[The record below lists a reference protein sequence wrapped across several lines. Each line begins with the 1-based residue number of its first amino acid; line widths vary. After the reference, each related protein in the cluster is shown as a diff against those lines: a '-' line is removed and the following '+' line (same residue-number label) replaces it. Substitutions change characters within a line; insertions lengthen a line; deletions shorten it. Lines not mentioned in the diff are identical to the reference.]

1 MGNRKPI
8 LRICLIGA
16 GAWFG
21 GAIARADTPVVRDI
35 RPVGLTRGE
44 TVELIITGERLSDTR
59 AIHSHDGPGL
69 AFGEPKITNA
79 GEVKIPVTVAPD
91 CPTGA
96 HRVRLRSA
104 SGWSYLRL
112 LSVAAEPRVE
122 ETEPNN
128 EPATA
133 RDLTLPACIEGEMKA
148 EDVDVF
154 SVNLKAGQR
163 FTAVAESVRL
173 GRGLLDLHLSLSD
186 DKRFTLAASDD
197 TPLLGQDPMISVVA
211 PADGK
216 YFLSV
221 REAAYEGAD
230 GARYRVRAG
239 FWKQPVAL
247 HPCGGNPG
255 AAAEVTFLFADGG
268 EEKRAITWPP
278 AAGTAR
284 IDFTGEDGV
293 AAPASLPVRVD
304 PMPVILEAE
313 PNNSREQTTPGALAS
328 PVAFHGILAANGD
341 EDFFALPLKK
351 GEAVEVEGWG
361 RRLGSAV
368 DLAIDVFAPDG
379 KHRGGNDDAEGK
391 PDAKHAFTAEV
402 DGTHVIK
409 VRDSLGAGGPSF
421 VYRVEARKPTAS
433 LALSLP
439 SPELNNTQAGQTVT
453 VAKGNRAAMVFNVA
467 RRGTGGDLNL
477 DLRGAPAGVRLLS
490 HVVPN
495 GAGQALVLF
504 EAAPDAPEAGTF
516 AEMLA
521 RKTDNS
527 LEGSHGLLA
536 SLVTYGNNEAIF
548 QAREERL
555 PVAVAPALPIQVSAT
570 MATKLV
576 QGGLAEVRVK
586 VERTGDFKQAVELRL
601 PWKPTGVS
609 APPSVTLPEGA
620 TEAIYPLDAEA
631 TAALGTHQLVV
642 TANWGA
648 GTTAASAFFPL
659 VVAEPIVRGS
669 IEMLAVATGG
679 TGQLQVALE
688 HARPFTGEA
697 ELQLLGLPPGI
708 ETPIMKLSAGQARVA
723 VPVNA
728 KADAPVGK
736 HATLFCR
743 VSVPGEGGSLVHRLG
758 AGGVLRIDKP
768 SAASASVAKAPPP
781 AAAAK
786 PGTEAPKPISRLE
799 QLRQRAN
806 P

>member
-1 MGNRKPI
+1 MF
-8 LRICLIGA
+8 LTGA
-16 GAWFG
+16 GTLLATVP
-21 GAIARADTPVVRDI
+21 ARADAPVVRDML
-35 RPVGLTRGE
+35 PVGLTRGE
-44 TVELIITGERLSDTR
+44 STEIIITGERLADTR
-59 AIHSHDGPGL
+59 ALHSHDGPGL
-69 AFGEPKITNA
+69 AFGEPKIIGPA
-79 GEVKIPVTVAPD
+79 EVRIPVTVAPD

-104 SGWSYLRL
+104 TGWSYLRL
-112 LSVAAEPRVE
+112 LAVAAEPRIE

-128 EPATA
+128 EPANA
-133 RDLTLPACIEGEMKA
+133 AEISLPACIEGEMKA

-154 SVNLKAGQR
+154 AVNLKAGQR

-173 GRGLLDLHLSLSD
+173 GRGLLDLHLSLAD
-186 DKRFTLAASDD
+186 EKRFTLAASDD
-197 TPLLGQDPMISVVA
+197 TPLLGQDPMISVTVA
-211 PADGK
+211 ADGK
-216 YFLSV
+216 YFLTV

-239 FWKQPVAL
+239 HWKQPVAI

-255 AAAEVTFLFADGG
+255 AASEVTFLFGDGG
-268 EEKRAITWPP
+268 AEKRTITWPVT
-278 AAGTAR
+278 AGTAG
-284 IDFTGEDGV
+284 INFMGEPDS
-293 AAPASLPVRVD
+293 AAPVALPARVD
-304 PMPVILEAE
+304 PMPVVMETE
-313 PNNSREQTTPGALAS
+313 PNDKREQPNPGASAL
-328 PVAFHGILAANGD
+328 PVAFHGILAATGD

-351 GEAVEVEGWG
+351 GEAVELEAWG

-379 KHRGGNDDAEGK
+379 KHRGGNDDADNK
-391 PDAKHAFTAEV
+391 PDSKHAFTAEV
-402 DGTHVIK
+402 DGVHAIK
-409 VRDSLGAGGPSF
+409 VRDSLAAGGPAF
-421 VYRVEARKPTAS
+421 VYRLEARKPAAS

-453 VAKGNRAAMVFNVA
+453 VAKGNRAAMVFNVS

-477 DLRGAPAGVRLLS
+477 ELRGAPAGVHLLS

-495 GAGQALVLF
+495 GIGQALVLF
-504 EAAPDAPEAGTF
+504 EAAPDAPEAGAF

-527 LEGSHGLLA
+527 IEGSHGLLA

-548 QAREERL
+548 QTREDRL
-555 PVAVAPALPIQVSAT
+555 PVAVAPALPLQVSASL
-570 MATKLV
+570 ATPLV

-586 VERTGDFKQAVELRL
+586 VERTGEFKQAVELRL

-609 APPSVTLPEGA
+609 APPSVTLSEGA
-620 TEAIYPLDAEA
+620 TEAVYPLDAEA

-648 GTTAASAFFPL
+648 GTTAASGFFPL
-659 VVAEPIVRGS
+659 VVAEPNVRGS

-679 TGQLQVALE
+679 SGQLQVALE
-688 HARPFTGEA
+688 HASPFSGEA
-697 ELQLLGLPPGI
+697 ELHLLGLPPGI
-708 ETPIMKLSAGQARVA
+708 EAPPVKVSAGQARVV
-723 VPVNA
+723 VPVKA
-728 KADAPVGK
+728 TADAPVGK
-736 HATLFCR
+736 HSTLFCR
-743 VSVPGEGGSLVHRLG
+743 VSVPGEAGAVVHRLG

-768 SAASASVAKAPPP
+768 SATKPSVAKAAEPPPP
-781 AAAAK
+781 AAK
-786 PGTEAPKPISRLE
+786 PGVEAPKPVSRLE

>member
-1 MGNRKPI
+1 V
-8 LRICLIGA
+8 GA
-16 GAWFG
+16 GA
-21 GAIARADTPVVRDI
+21 AIAVGTGLADAPVVRDI
-35 RPVGLTRGE
+35 LPVGLTRGE
-44 TVELIITGERLSDTR
+44 SVELIVTGERLDDTR
-59 AIHSHDGPGL
+59 ALHSHDGPGL
-69 AFGEPKITNA
+69 AFGEPKIIN
-79 GEVKIPVTVAPD
+79 GKEVRIPVTVAPD

-104 SGWSYLRL
+104 TGWSYLRL
-112 LSVAAEPRVE
+112 LAVAAEPRIE

-128 EPATA
+128 EAA
-133 RDLTLPACIEGEMKA
+133 AAAEIKLPACIEGEMKL

-154 SVNLKAGQR
+154 AVHLKAGQR

-173 GRGLLDLHLSLSD
+173 GRGLLDLHLSLAD
-186 DKRFTLAASDD
+186 EKRFVLAASDD
-197 TPLLGQDPMISVVA
+197 TPLLGQDPMISVAA
-211 PADGK
+211 PADGR
-216 YFLSV
+216 YFLTV
-221 REAAYEGAD
+221 REAAYEGAE

-239 FWKQPVAL
+239 HWKQPIAV

-255 AAAEVTFLFADGG
+255 ASSEVMFLFGDGG
-268 EEKRAITWPP
+268 TEKRTITWP
-278 AAGTAR
+278 ATTGSVR
-284 IDFTGEDGV
+284 IDFTGEDGL

-304 PMPVILEAE
+304 PMPVFLESE
-313 PNNSREQTTPGALAS
+313 PNNNREQPTSGATGL
-328 PVAFHGILAANGD
+328 PVAFHGILATTGD
-341 EDFFALPLKK
+341 QDFFALPLKK

-391 PDAKHAFTAEV
+391 PDSKHTFTAEV
-402 DGTHVIK
+402 DGTHIIK
-409 VRDSLGAGGPSF
+409 ARDSLGAGGPAF
-421 VYRVEARKPTAS
+421 VYRIEARKPAAS

-453 VAKGNRAAMVFNVA
+453 VAQGNRAAMVFNVA

-477 DLRGAPAGVRLLS
+477 ELRGAPTGVHLFS

-495 GAGQALVLF
+495 GVGQALVLF
-504 EAAPDAPEAGTF
+504 EAASDAPAGGAF

-536 SLVTYGNNEAIF
+536 NLVTYGNNEAIF
-548 QAREERL
+548 QAREDRL
-555 PVAVAPALPIQVSAT
+555 PVAVSPALPLKVSAT
-570 MATKLV
+570 VTTPLV

-586 VERTGDFKQAVELRL
+586 VERTGDFKQAVELRM

-631 TAALGTHQLVV
+631 GAVVGTHPIVV

-648 GTTAASAFFPL
+648 GTTAASGFFPL
-659 VVAEPIVRGS
+659 VVTEPNVRGN
-669 IEMLAVATGG
+669 IEMLAIPAGG
-679 TGQLQVALE
+679 SGQLHVTLE
-688 HARPFTGEA
+688 HPRPFSGEA
-697 ELQLLGLPPGI
+697 ELQVLGLPPGI
-708 ETPIMKLSAGQARVA
+708 ETPVVKLSAGQDRVV

-728 KADAPVGK
+728 KAEAPVGK
-736 HATLFCR
+736 HSTLFCR
-743 VSVPGEGGSLVHRLG
+743 VSVPGEGGTVVHRLG
-758 AGGVLRIDKP
+758 SGGVLRVDKP
-768 SAASASVAKAPPP
+768 SAGKNAAVAKAAAPP
-781 AAAAK
+781 AAPAAK
-786 PGTEAPKPISRLE
+786 PGSEAPKPLSRLE